1 MTFESLYNLVF
12 ENLRGNE
19 VFRKDRRSLRTIPNI
34 SNTPIQTSEEL
45 INRIGALLNKS
56 VILDINK
63 LSSDE
68 TWSTMLFRGH
78 KVLNPFSKSGDSKA
92 VGDKVYWA
100 KNPNTALIYAL
111 NKSSWGTS
119 GQQYINV
126 IQRALKETGNT
137 NFDDGVQQTFEFG
150 YLTIAQ
156 PKNPQNL
163 KWYRNFG
170 VEDEERERQEAIRD
184 AKQKH
189 MQQNPNKLFT
199 GLPANYK
206 PINKYGYNKQ
216 QLDAEHQRQSELHK
230 KYGET
235 KTPKALDNNPETA
248 LSSNEV
254 QKVRTYL
261 IWNKKYMLSTE
272 TIRKYDPVLYNV
284 LSRDKI

>member
-1 MTFESLYNLVF
+1 MTFESLYNFVF

-137 NFDDGVQQTFEFG
+137 NFDDGSQQTFEFG

-163 KWYRNFG
+163 KWYKNFG
-170 VEDEERERQEAIRD
+170 VEDEEKERQQAVNA

-189 MQQNPNKLFT
+189 QQQNPHLLFT
-199 GLPANYK
+199 GLKDYK
-206 PINKYGYNKQ
+206 PLNVYGYKKNELEQ
-216 QLDAEHQRQSELHK
+216 EHQRQKNLSK
-230 KYGET
+230 KYNE
-235 KTPKALDNNPETA
+235 PENIKALGSNPETA
-248 LSSNEV
+248 LSSNEI